1 MNSQQIK
8 VELKRKQAL
17 IIDDSL
23 DMQDLL
29 TLLLNSQGY
38 ETRCSSNG
46 EEALTLLNSGG
57 PLPSLIL
64 LDLRMPGMNGYEF
77 LQIQRA
83 SAFLKN
89 IPVIMMT
96 AEDDIEGLKTKVG
109 LSQIL
114 MKPLS
119 MQSVLHAV
127 HESYLLH

>member
-17 IIDDSL
+17 IIDDSI

-38 ETRCSSNG
+38 ETHCSSNG
-46 EEALTLLNSGG
+46 EEALTLLNSCGS
-57 PLPSLIL
+57 LPSLIL

-83 SAFLKN
+83 SATLKN

-96 AEDDIEGLKTKVG
+96 AEDDIEGLKIKVG